1 MRFHLVN
8 NMCQSEDRL
17 GKPSTPLLPPPSTS
31 LISHCA
37 CKLIMRTH
45 RIRSTTVGYEKLG
58 TKKVHGEFGK
68 CVIIVILSERYG
80 KCVAEHTTFY
90 VQFQMGKRAHS
101 HTHIQ
106 TQLQQ
111 KRKPYLM
118 WWSKCLSW
126 RFFVT
131 KANSFAAYDQSNTIQ
146 FSSTRTDNDEVYS

>member
-1 MRFHLVN
+1 MN

-101 HTHIQ
+101 LTHKHTDTTATKTKTLPNVVEQVLELTIF
-106 TQLQQ
+106 
-111 KRKPYLM
+111 RYE
-118 WWSKCLSW
+118 SE
-126 RFFVT
+126 FVCG
-131 KANSFAAYDQSNTIQ
+131 I
-146 FSSTRTDNDEVYS
+146 